1 MSNILVLAGGSVKGA
16 FQAGVI
22 KALFEKGYQPDA
34 IYGVSAGS
42 LNASFLVNQFGLQE
56 ILGEPINAAQAG
68 LDLWD
73 FWESRITRPDCLS
86 TPLGIWELGWTAF
99 TKKFK
104 GLVSTK
110 PLRNLVE
117 EMLSM
122 RNLHASPIGLKIGA
136 VNIIDGGIHYVDPSF
151 EHFYD
156 YLMASSAIPILM
168 PVVKINQEDRLSFL
182 DGGLRDVAP
191 LQKALMDGGTNII
204 CISCH
209 PEGIE
214 GGVFDTGDL
223 LALVDRVMDIAVSEI
238 LNADIKES
246 ILINNSLPDDGSIS
260 MSGPNKGKRKVRITS
275 IRPSQPISI
284 DIRNFTKN
292 DIRRLL
298 EVGYAMGKEIA
309 IN

>member
-1 MSNILVLAGGSVKGA
+1 M
-16 FQAGVI
+16 
-22 KALFEKGYQPDA
+22 FEKGYQPDA

-42 LNASFLVNQFGLQE
+42 LNASFLVNQFGLQQ
-56 ILGEPINAAQAG
+56 ISGEPINAAQAG

-73 FWESRITRPDCLS
+73 FWETRITRPDCLS
-86 TPLGIWELGWTAF
+86 KPLGIWELGWTAL
-99 TKKFK
+99 TKRFQ

-136 VNIIDGGIHYVDPSF
+136 VNIIDGGIHYVDPSY

-156 YLMASSAIPILM
+156 YLMASSAVPILM
-168 PVVKINQEDRLSFL
+168 PVVKINQQDRLSFL

-191 LQKALMDGGTNII
+191 LQKALLDGGTNIV

-214 GGVFDTGDL
+214 GGFFDTGDL
-223 LALVDRVMDIAVSEI
+223 LALVDRVMDIAVNEI

-246 ILINNSLPDDGSIS
+246 MLINHSLPDDGSVVL
-260 MSGPNKGKRKVRITS
+260 SGPNKGKRKVKITS
-275 IRPSQPISI
+275 IRPSQPINI
-284 DIRNFTKN
+284 DIQKFTKM

-298 EVGYAMGKEIA
+298 EVGYAMGQEFEI
-309 IN
+309 N